1 MIDDHQQ
8 YYLFSMDKIPH
19 YQVRRMPSSSWISI
33 RLGIIQQVVFKV
45 LRLVNLT
52 LDDLQFQIGSN
63 DFHDGT
69 LGHTTPL
76 HLFVDKSSNQ
86 SRLYGGIIAFRHGN
100 TGRGQ
105 THDIRHLHQSSDDHT
120 DTIGILNIP
129 MTSSKAK

>member
-69 LGHTTPL
+69 LGHTVPL
-76 HLFVDKSSNQ
+76 PSIFSSTN
-86 SRLYGGIIAFRHGN
+86 RLINPDSMVA
-100 TGRGQ
+100 
-105 THDIRHLHQSSDDHT
+105 SSHS
-120 DTIGILNIP
+120 GMAILAGARP
-129 MTSSKAK
+129 MTSATFINRPMTIPTPSASSTFP